1 MSDLVRS
8 MIPRTMSCFLLTGA
22 TASGTSS
29 IMISPLISSMIPK
42 KRLAP
47 SMSPSI
53 RRVVTILLSSPT
65 ESASPR
71 THGPAGTPIS
81 EKEGTRPSATMDARM
96 AASEYSMS
104 ASWTGPKST
113 RRDPAGRR
121 SLTASLITDAG
132 PEKSSPTCIAW
143 IVLLLNLMT
152 LREPAM
158 AVSLSFSIPSSSSAA
173 ERMLS
178 ENPCMPRVFVS
189 ALLILEGGVEAS
201 AEISGE
207 RALVNP
213 L

>member
-8 MIPRTMSCFLLTGA
+8 MIPRTMSCFIEHHDLSADLLHDSEEA
-22 TASGTSS
+22 PRALH
-29 IMISPLISSMIPK
+29 IS
-42 KRLAP
+42 
-47 SMSPSI
+47 
-53 RRVVTILLSSPT
+53 V
-65 ESASPR
+65 
-71 THGPAGTPIS
+71 HQAGRDDPPELTYGIGQSQDPWS
-81 EKEGTRPSATMDARM
+81 RGNPDLGEKEGTRLSATMDARM

-121 SLTASLITDAG
+121 SVTASLISEAG

-143 IVLLLNLMT
+143 IVLLLSLMIM
-152 LREPAM
+152 REPAM
-158 AVSLSFSIPSSSSAA
+158 AASLSFSIPSSSSAA

-189 ALLILEGGVEAS
+189 ALLI
-201 AEISGE
+201 SGE

-213 L
+213 LREDAA